1 MSVINRPKVDRR
13 KAKNRRQIHD
23 LDYFLNGG
31 TERRS
36 GYNRRSSVRWGDGWN
51 RIEKRRSM
59 PPKQE
64 TKAEPLC

>member
-1 MSVINRPKVDRR
+1 MSVINRPKIDRR
-13 KAKNRRQIHD
+13 RAKDRRQIYN

-51 RIEKRRSM
+51 RIEKRRSIA
-59 PPKQE
+59 
-64 TKAEPLC
+64 TKARDES